1 MAMDK
6 HSKAILSDAGKLF
19 DKLTDAHL
27 MQKHLNDDPKHAD
40 GLDLHSLWQ
49 AAEGK
54 ASDAQMQKISQSFM
68 ARKQLKAILDA
79 SAIAYQPRQA
89 AASSTSDYRHG
100 SAFDIR
106 IRPSAAQDGL
116 VYVQLLFHQK
126 MMPEHEQPSVL
137 VSYRDGIYRQK
148 PLTSIQ
154 DQRIQLLWH
163 SDDPM
168 LKDLRDPETELYIK

>member
-1 MAMDK
+1 MDK
-6 HSKAILSDAGKLF
+6 YSKAILSEAGTLF
-19 DKLTDAHL
+19 DKLTDADL
-27 MQKHLNDDPKHAD
+27 MRRHLNDDPKSAD

-54 ASDAQMQKISQSFM
+54 ASDALMQKISQNFT
-68 ARKQLKAILDA
+68 ARKQFKAILDRC
-79 SAIAYQPRQA
+79 AIAYQPSQA
-89 AASSTSDYRHG
+89 AASSASDYRHG
-100 SAFDIR
+100 SAFDIK
-106 IRPSAAQDGL
+106 ILPSAAQDGL

-126 MMPEHEQPSVL
+126 LSSEQDHPSAL

-148 PLTSIQ
+148 PLTSIK

>member
-19 DKLTDAHL
+19 DKLTDADL
-27 MQKHLNDDPKHAD
+27 MRRHLNDDQNDAD

-49 AAEGK
+49 AAEGR
-54 ASDAQMQKISQSFM
+54 ANDAVMLQISQDFM
-68 ARKQLKAILDA
+68 ARKQCKAILEKG
-79 SAIAYQPRQA
+79 AIAYQPSQA
-89 AASSTSDYRHG
+89 AASSASDYRHG
-100 SAFDIR
+100 GDFDIR
-106 IRPSAAQDGL
+106 ILPSAAQDGL
-116 VYVQLLFHQK
+116 VYVQLLFHRA
-126 MMPEHEQPSVL
+126 MASDSDNPNVL
-137 VSYRDGIYRQK
+137 VSHRDGVYRQK
-148 PLTSIQ
+148 PLTPIK

>member
-19 DKLTDAHL
+19 DKLTDANLMRRHL
-27 MQKHLNDDPKHAD
+27 DDAPKQAD

-49 AAEGK
+49 ATEGK
-54 ASDAQMQKISQSFM
+54 ASDTQMQKISQNFM
-68 ARKQLKAILDA
+68 ARKQFKAILDTTA
-79 SAIAYQPRQA
+79 MAYQPRQA
-89 AASSTSDYRHG
+89 AASSASDYRHG

-106 IRPSAAQDGL
+106 IKPSAAQDGL

-126 MMPEHEQPSVL
+126 MQLDQDQPSVL

-148 PLTSIQ
+148 PLTSIK